1 MLAKK
6 RISIPEDKSGEII
19 RKVLKKRKENVGKNE
34 TSRDLEDIRR

>member
-6 RISIPEDKSGEII
+6 RISIPEDKSEEII